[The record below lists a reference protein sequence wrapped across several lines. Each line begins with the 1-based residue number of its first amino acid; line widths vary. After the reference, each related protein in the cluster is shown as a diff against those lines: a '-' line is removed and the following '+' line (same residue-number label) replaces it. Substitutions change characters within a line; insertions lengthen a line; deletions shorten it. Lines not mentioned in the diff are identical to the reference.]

1 MDAGQLKALRDIAE
15 GFERETGTGVRI
27 VEIGL
32 FEITTKLELAAP
44 AGKGPDVVSIS
55 HTSVGALT
63 LMGLLAPLDGL
74 DETMASV
81 PEPLVGAFRYN
92 GALRGVPL
100 TVESYGLVV
109 NRRLVGQPPASWEE
123 LFDRAE
129 RMTADTD
136 GDGSPDSYGFL
147 TDPTNFYFTFPFYD
161 ARGAY
166 IFKETEAGS
175 WDTADM
181 GFCTPGGAQ
190 ALTLLTGLTARRLI
204 PIGITYPIITDL
216 FSRQRLA
223 MTIYGT
229 YLISHWER
237 LGIDVGYYELPP
249 FADGSRG
256 RPLATVMGLAV
267 SAYAANSATAERFI
281 AFVARPE
288 NLRRFFELSGATI
301 VMADP
306 GVYREADF
314 AAVPY
319 LRTALAI
326 AADSY
331 PFPNAPEGDLI
342 WDALSGAAQAAL
354 TGQIGP
360 RAALCDMQ
368 ERLGAV
374 IREMR
379 Q

>member
-1 MDAGQLKALRDIAE
+1 MDADRLRALREIAE
-15 GFERETGTGVRI
+15 SFERETGAGVRI

-55 HTSVGALT
+55 HTSVGTLT

-74 DETMASV
+74 AGTVEDY
-81 PEPLVGAFRYN
+81 PEPLVDAFRYN

-109 NRRLVGQPPASWEE
+109 NRRLVGRPPGSWEE

-129 RMTADTD
+129 RMTKDTD
-136 GDGSPDSYGFL
+136 GDGTPDTYGFL
-147 TDPTNFYFTFPFYD
+147 TDPANFYFTFPFYD

-166 IFKETEAGS
+166 IFKKTQAGS

-181 GFCTPGGAQ
+181 GFCTPGGAR
-190 ALTLLTGLTARRLI
+190 ALTLLTGLTARRLV

-216 FSRQRLA
+216 FSKQRLA

-229 YLISHWER
+229 YLISYWEKM
-237 LGIDVGYYELPP
+237 GIDVGYYELPP

-256 RPLATVMGLAV
+256 RPLATLMGLAV
-267 SAYAANSATAERFI
+267 SAYAANPATAERFI
-281 AFVARPE
+281 AFAARPE
-288 NLRRFFELSGATI
+288 NLRRLFERSGRSA

-306 GVYREADF
+306 GVYRDADF

-342 WDALSGAAQAAL
+342 WDAVSGAAQAAL
-354 TGQIGP
+354 TGRVGP
-360 RAALCDMQ
+360 HDALCDMQ
-368 ERLGAV
+368 NRLGAV